1 MASALVTLILLAY
14 SSMLTNLFGIEI
26 WQIIVLAIGVAIMLC
41 AMVALTMMIYSLTNG
56 KKKLIQITLAIVFAC
71 VLALL
76 AIYVIEVFANGADI
90 NSAISSLSLSLLR
103 VCANDWLDEG
113 RCFWLSVRQ
122 LSRSR
127 YLYCSIYSCYRCS
140 HCYFAVKDLDFMKM
154 YFQSTAR
161 ADQVRKNKRE
171 GKMDFGEER
180 YALPLPESKRLGCQC
195 VVL

>member
-41 AMVALTMMIYSLTNG
+41 AMQALTMMIYSLTNG

-76 AIYVIEVFANGADI
+76 AIYVIEFFANGADI
-90 NSAISSLSLSLLR
+90 NSAISSLSSPYLEY
-103 VCANDWLDEG
+103 VPMIGWMKGAV
-113 RCFWLSVRQ
+113 FWLSVRQ

-140 HCYFAVKDLDFMKM
+140 HCYFC
-154 YFQSTAR
+154 
-161 ADQVRKNKRE
+161 
-171 GKMDFGEER
+171 
-180 YALPLPESKRLGCQC
+180 SKRFRFL
-195 VVL
+195 